1 MLKKYFRIIV
11 GLVLVFLGILGS
23 LLPVIP
29 GFVFLIPGLVIL
41 AEYFP
46 PIRRVL
52 EWAKAKAGIDKK
64 NVAGGERG

>member
-1 MLKKYFRIIV
+1 MLKKWLRIGLGVLLVLLGIV
-11 GLVLVFLGILGS
+11 GV

-46 PIRRVL
+46 PIHRVV
-52 EWAKAKAGIDKK
+52 EWAKEKARRAQAPK
-64 NVAGGERG
+64 AQ